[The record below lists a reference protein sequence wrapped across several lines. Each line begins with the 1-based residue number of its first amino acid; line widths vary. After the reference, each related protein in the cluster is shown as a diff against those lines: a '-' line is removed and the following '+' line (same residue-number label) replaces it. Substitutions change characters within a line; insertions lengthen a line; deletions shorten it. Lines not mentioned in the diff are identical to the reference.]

1 MSHQIRVAVIG
12 CGSWAREAHL
22 PALASHPGCT
32 IVALVDPDAQALS
45 EASRLFQVEATY
57 SRATEVYA
65 NHEIDAVVVAT
76 PHSTHF
82 LNVREALEAGA
93 HVLVEKPMVLDPAD
107 GTALM
112 RLAADKG
119 REIIVGY
126 PLHYNEQALELRT
139 ILAQGGLGELEFVSC
154 LFTSSVRDYYRG
166 IMTTD
171 DTVES
176 LARAPRS
183 ETYSDPLLSG
193 GGQGQTQ
200 LTHSAALVFWLTGLR
215 PHSVA
220 AFTGNFSLP
229 VDLADAAA
237 VSFVGGA
244 LGTIGTTGGRPP
256 GNHDLLELRV
266 YGRTGSIEFDVFR
279 GIAEF
284 NVDGKSRLL
293 PHIDEASQ
301 YPKFAPAMNLVDVAL
316 GRSPNGSPAAI
327 GQLTTCF
334 LRAMYQSA
342 AHDGAPTA
350 VSP

>member
-1 MSHQIRVAVIG
+1 MSQQIKVAVIG

-32 IVALVDPDAQALS
+32 IVALVDSDARALS
-45 EASRLFQVEATY
+45 EASRLFQVEETY

-139 ILAQGGLGELEFVSC
+139 IVAQGGLGELEFVSC
-154 LFTSSVRDYYRG
+154 LFASNVRDYYRG
-166 IMTTD
+166 IMTTI
-171 DTVES
+171 DTVE
-176 LARAPRS
+176 RPPRS

-200 LTHSAALVFWLTGLR
+200 LTHSAALLFWLTGLR
-215 PHSVA
+215 PNSVA

-237 VSFVGGA
+237 VSFAGGA
-244 LGTIGTTGGRPP
+244 LGTIGTTGGCPP

-266 YGRTGSIEFDVFR
+266 YGRTGFIKFDVFQ
-279 GIAEF
+279 GMAEV
-284 NVDGKSRLL
+284 NVSGKSRLL
-293 PHIDEASQ
+293 PHIGEASQ
-301 YPKFAPAMNLVDVAL
+301 YPKFAPAMDLVDVAL
-316 GRSPNGSPAAI
+316 GRSSNGSPATI

-334 LRAMYQSA
+334 LHAMYQSA
-342 AHDGAPTA
+342 AHDGTPTV